1 MGRDIKI
8 MVVGDT
14 RCVYKSAV
22 ATFSRSLSAAS
33 SNSISGCG
41 FKANV

>member
-14 RCVYKSAV
+14 RCEENGENGEIKLDWLLIRRTAIPDAV
-22 ATFSRSLSAAS
+22 L
-33 SNSISGCG
+33 G
-41 FKANV
+41 